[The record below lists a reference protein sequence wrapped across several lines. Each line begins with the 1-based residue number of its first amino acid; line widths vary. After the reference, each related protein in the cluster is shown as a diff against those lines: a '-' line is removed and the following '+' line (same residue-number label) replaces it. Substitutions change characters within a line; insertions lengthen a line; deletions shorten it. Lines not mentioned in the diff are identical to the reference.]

1 MGILNVGVI
10 ARQNETDSD
19 VILRLSDL
27 MEFVKTRGKEF
38 NTYNDSLYYKI
49 HTESDGM
56 DERLVVIPS
65 GEYPADT
72 FPFDEEHLKLNVQAV
87 LDEEDVFYTD
97 GYDARNVLDARNR
110 ELVLYVFECYY

>member
-10 ARQNETDSD
+10 ARKNESNED
-19 VILRLSDL
+19 VLLRLADL
-27 MEFVKTRGKEF
+27 TEFVKTRGKEF

-49 HTESDGM
+49 HTVSDGM
-56 DERLVVIPS
+56 SERLVVIPS

-87 LDEEDVFYTD
+87 LDAEDVFYTE

-110 ELVLYVFECYY
+110 ELLLYVFECYY

>member
-1 MGILNVGVI
+1 MGVLNVGII
-10 ARQNETDSD
+10 ARKNETDED
-19 VILRLSDL
+19 VLLRLMDL
-27 MEFVKTRGKEF
+27 TEFVKTWGKEF
-38 NTYNDSLYYKI
+38 NTYNDTLYYKI
-49 HTESDGM
+49 HTVSDGV
-56 DERLVVIPS
+56 DERVVVITS

-87 LDEEDVFYTD
+87 LDEKDVFYTE

>member
-10 ARQNETDSD
+10 ARKNETDSD
-19 VILRLSDL
+19 IILRLSDL

-38 NTYNDSLYYKI
+38 HTYNDSLYYKV
-49 HTESDGM
+49 HTVSDGM
-56 DERLVVIPS
+56 DERMVVIPS

-87 LDEEDVFYTD
+87 LDEEDVFYTE
-97 GYDARNVLDARNR
+97 GYDARNVLGARNR